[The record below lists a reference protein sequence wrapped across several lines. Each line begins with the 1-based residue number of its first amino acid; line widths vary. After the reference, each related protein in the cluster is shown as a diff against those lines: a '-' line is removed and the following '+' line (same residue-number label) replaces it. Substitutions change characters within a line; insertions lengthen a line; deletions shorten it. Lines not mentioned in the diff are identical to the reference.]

1 VSAPALSPEQWRE
14 WRDSGRV
21 SDRHGHLLLTSKPGD
36 HVFGYRPRIYV
47 CTQPV
52 DTPEE
57 YRALIAV
64 LLDALAQVGEPL
76 FTHDDVASL
85 RELTMG
91 APLAVLSDLQSLF
104 PPADL

>member
-1 VSAPALSPEQWRE
+1 MNQPVLSPEQWRE
-14 WRDSGRV
+14 WRENGTV

-36 HVFGYRPRIYV
+36 PVFGYRPRIYV
-47 CTQPV
+47 STQPV
-52 DTPEE
+52 DTPEG

-76 FTHDDVASL
+76 FAHDDVASL

-91 APLAVLSDLQSLF
+91 APLAVLSDLQSLL